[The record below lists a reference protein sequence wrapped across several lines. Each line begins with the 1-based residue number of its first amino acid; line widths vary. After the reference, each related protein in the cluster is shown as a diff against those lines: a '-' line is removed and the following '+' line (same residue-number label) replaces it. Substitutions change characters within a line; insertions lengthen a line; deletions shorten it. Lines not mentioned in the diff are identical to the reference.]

1 VSTLVA
7 RLVHTPIFV
16 EFLHLNPKRLRGRQ
30 GKGKISLYD
39 MTGTADIKINSF
51 LVLFDD
57 WGLRLLPKLRVLI
70 NDITSNG

>member
-1 VSTLVA
+1 
-7 RLVHTPIFV
+7 
-16 EFLHLNPKRLRGRQ
+16 
-30 GKGKISLYD
+30 
-39 MTGTADIKINSF
+39 MTGTADIKINSV